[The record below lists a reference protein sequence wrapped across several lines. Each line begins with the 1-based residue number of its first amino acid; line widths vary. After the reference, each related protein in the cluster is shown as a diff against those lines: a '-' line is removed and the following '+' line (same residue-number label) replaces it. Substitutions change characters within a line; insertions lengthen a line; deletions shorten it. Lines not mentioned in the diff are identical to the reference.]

1 MAGMTAAAHR
11 RCSSRGTVL
20 AFLAFVAGAAPGASG
35 AAETSVR
42 GARGVVVSI
51 DAAAGRYEVRS
62 TRANW
67 VFAGTLGGP
76 AEHLRVREG
85 RDAGGGYRALEFD
98 WPQPLP
104 LTASIRVYHDHP
116 VVLFTVTAKA
126 AVSDT
131 SVLRF
136 PRFSDFPRG
145 LRGFSY
151 GDREFA
157 PPTFGLEHNGT
168 PWLLYDERRHAAVL
182 SPASN
187 FMIASMHGD
196 GRFEIASGLNP
207 AVTAVPAG
215 FSYTSLMVL
224 ESGINA
230 AWEEWGQA
238 LLSLIGAKRPAN
250 DADVGLRYLGYWT
263 DNGATYYYNYDA
275 ALGYAGTLRALVERY
290 HSEGIPIRYLQ
301 LDSWWYYKSFTA
313 PDGRIGT
320 FHTKGLPPEEWN
332 RYGGLLRY
340 EAHPKLF
347 PEGLAGFEQQIGLP
361 LITHNRWIDPTS
373 PYHQRYRISGYAAL
387 DPGWWREIIGYLSAA
402 HVVTYEQD
410 WLNVIY
416 DNSPELAS
424 TPGAGEAFTDGMARA
439 ARDKGLTLQYCMPQ
453 PRHFLQGARYDN
465 LTTIRVSG
473 DRLARDKWDSFL
485 FTSRLASALEIWPW
499 TDVFMSRETDN
510 LLIATLSAGMVGI
523 GDRIG
528 EEDAGNLRH
537 SVRADGVIVKPDT
550 PLVPLDAMYLA
561 APHEPMLAAAH
572 TDHGALRSAYVLV
585 YSRSAD
591 ASPAGFTPAEVGVPS
606 EAYVY
611 DARRQLVRRLS
622 AAQRLDFSLATDDWA
637 YYIVV
642 PISRSGIA
650 LFGDAGMFVP
660 NGVKRISALDD
671 TPSRLTATV
680 TFASHEESVRLF
692 GYAPKRPTVA
702 AVQGSVG
709 DVTFDAETGRFEVS
723 VAPSPDQKSEQPG
736 DDSVRR
742 ATVSLSIRP
751 TA

>member
-1 MAGMTAAAHR
+1 MTAAAHR
-11 RCSSRGTVL
+11 WCFSRGAVL
-20 AFLAFVAGAAPGASG
+20 VFLACVAGAVARASG
-35 AAETSVR
+35 AAEMTVR
-42 GARGVVVSI
+42 GARGVVVSV

-62 TRANW
+62 TQANW
-67 VFAGTLGGP
+67 IFAGTLGGA
-76 AEHLRVREG
+76 AEHLRIREG

-104 LTASIRVYHDHP
+104 LSASIRVYRDRP
-116 VVLFTVTAKA
+116 VLVFTVTANA
-126 AVSDT
+126 SVSDA
-131 SVLRF
+131 SVVRF
-136 PRFSDFPRG
+136 PRFTEFPGG

-157 PPTFGLEHNGT
+157 PPTFGLEQNGT
-168 PWLLYDERRHAAVL
+168 PWLLYDERRYAAVL

-187 FMIASMHGD
+187 FMVASMHGD
-196 GRFEIASGLNP
+196 GRSEIAGGLNS
-207 AVTAVPAG
+207 AVTTVPAG
-215 FSYTSLMVL
+215 FSYASVMVI

-263 DNGATYYYNYDA
+263 DNGAAYYYNYDA

-290 HSEGIPIRYLQ
+290 RSEGIPIRYLQ
-301 LDSWWYYKSFTA
+301 LDSWWYYKSFTD

-361 LITHNRWIDPTS
+361 LITHNRWIDPAS
-373 PYHQRYRISGYAAL
+373 PYHQRYRISGFAAL
-387 DPGWWREIIGYLSAA
+387 DPDWWREIIGYASAA

-416 DNSPELAS
+416 DHSPELAS
-424 TPGAGEAFTDGMARA
+424 TPGVGEAFTDGMARA
-439 ARDKGLTLQYCMPQ
+439 AHEKGLTLQYCMPQ
-453 PRHFLQGARYDN
+453 PRHFLQGAHYDN

-485 FTSRLASALEIWPW
+485 FTSRLASALQIWPW

-528 EEDAGNLRH
+528 EEDARNLRRA
-537 SVRADGVIVKPDT
+537 VRADGVIVKPDS
-550 PLVPLDAMYLA
+550 PLVPLDVMYLA

-572 TDHGALRSAYVLV
+572 SDHGALRSAYVFA

-606 EAYVY
+606 DAYVY

-622 AAQRLDFSLATDDWA
+622 ADQRLDFTLAAGDSA
-637 YYIVV
+637 YFIVV
-642 PISRSGIA
+642 PVSRSGIA

-660 NGVKRISALDD
+660 DGAKRISTLDD
-671 TPSRLTATV
+671 TPHRLIATV
-680 TFASHEESVRLF
+680 TFAPHEASVQLF
-692 GYAPKRPTVA
+692 GYVPKRPAVI
-702 AVQGSVG
+702 AVQGAVG
-709 DVTFDAETGRFEVS
+709 DVTFDAETGRFEVR
-723 VAPSPDQKSEQPG
+723 VAPSPDQQSEQPG
-736 DDSVRR
+736 DDPVRR
-742 ATVSLSIRP
+742 AIVSFETTKGEAP
-751 TA
+751 

>member
-1 MAGMTAAAHR
+1 MTAAAHR
-11 RCSSRGTVL
+11 RCFSRGAVL
-20 AFLAFVAGAAPGASG
+20 VFLVFVAGAAARASD

-42 GARGVVVSI
+42 GARGVVVSV
-51 DAAAGRYEVRS
+51 DAASGRYEVRS

-67 VFAGTLGGP
+67 VFAGTLGGA

-98 WPQPLP
+98 WPHPLP
-104 LTASIRVYHDHP
+104 LTASIRVYRDHP
-116 VVLFTVTAKA
+116 VLLFTVTANA

-131 SVLRF
+131 SVVRF
-136 PRFSDFPRG
+136 PRFTDFPRG
-145 LRGFSY
+145 LRAFSY

-157 PPTFGLEHNGT
+157 PATFGLEQNGT
-168 PWLLYDERRHAAVL
+168 PWLLYDERRYAAVL

-187 FMIASMHGD
+187 FMVASMHGD
-196 GRFEIASGLNP
+196 GRSQIASGLNS
-207 AVTAVPAG
+207 AVTTVPAG
-215 FSYTSLMVL
+215 FSHASIMVI

-230 AWEEWGQA
+230 AWEEWGRA

-263 DNGATYYYNYDA
+263 DNGATYYYNYDT

-301 LDSWWYYKSFTA
+301 LDSWWYYKSFND
-313 PDGRIGT
+313 PDGRIGSL
-320 FHTKGLPPEEWN
+320 HTKELPPEEWN

-340 EAHPKLF
+340 EAHPKVF
-347 PEGLAGFEQQIGLP
+347 PEGLAGFQQQIGLP
-361 LITHNRWIDPTS
+361 LMTHNRWIDPAS

-387 DPGWWREIIGYLSAA
+387 DPDWWREIIDYLSAA

-439 ARDKGLTLQYCMPQ
+439 ARAKGLTLQYCMAQ
-453 PRHFLQGARYDN
+453 PRYFLQGAQYDN

-485 FTSRLASALEIWPW
+485 FTSRLASALKIWPW

-528 EEDAGNLRH
+528 EEDAENLRH
-537 SVRADGVIVKPDT
+537 AVRADGVIVKPDT

-572 TDHGALRSAYVLV
+572 TDHGALRSAYVFV
-585 YSRSAD
+585 HSRSAD

-606 EAYVY
+606 DAYVY

-622 AAQRLDFSLATDDWA
+622 AAQRLEFTLAAGGSA
-637 YYIVV
+637 YFIVV
-642 PISRSGIA
+642 PMSRSGIA

-660 NGVKRISALDD
+660 DGAKRISALED
-671 TPSRLTATV
+671 TPRRLIATV
-680 TFASHEESVRLF
+680 IFAPREESVQLF

-702 AVQGSVG
+702 AVQGAVG
-709 DVTFDAETGRFEVS
+709 DVTFDAETGRFEVKL
-723 VAPSPDQKSEQPG
+723 APSPDQQGEQPG
-736 DDSVRR
+736 DDPVRR
-742 ATVSLSIRP
+742 AIVSF
-751 TA
+751 AEQ